1 MTNPSTPPPPRG
13 FPIGKLV
20 LGVVAGFVLALGF
33 GAGALLAYQGQY
45 AERIYPGVTVAGID
59 VSGLSRDAATAR
71 LERVLAGYAAGAA
84 VVDVSGTRL
93 HIPYASL
100 GRRADV
106 ATLVDLAWS
115 VGRSEPDP
123 IGRAATGVRGLFDET
138 QIDPLVV
145 LDPAAV
151 GAATAVAAG
160 EVTETPVSATA
171 TITEASVAITPARAG
186 RGLPREELAQA
197 LLERLVDPDA
207 PDTLELS
214 FDAIPIEPFVTDAEA
229 AAAAVAAEQMARDV
243 VLTHDKESWTI
254 PAATVRSW
262 ITFSPTAEG
271 DVRPMVAPTAPTA
284 ALAGLAAKIDR
295 APKDAT
301 FLVGRGSAVVG
312 VVAAKNGRAMDV
324 AASAPLVA
332 RAVVDRG
339 TASPTETP
347 APVAITMA
355 VVPPDLTT
363 EEAKEAAPL
372 MQRLSSW
379 TTKFHR
385 YEANGFGANISIPT
399 SDINGYVVQP
409 GAIFDFWAALGPVT
423 YERGYRDG
431 GAILNGRTEPTGA
444 LAGGICSCS
453 TTLFNAAARA
463 GLEIL
468 ERANHYYYIDRY
480 PMGLDATVWKTGG
493 ATRSM
498 RFRNDTEYP
507 LLVRGTTGV
516 DFVRFEIWGPPTGR
530 TVTLSAPTIKNV
542 VPATDSVQE
551 TTTIPAGT
559 RKRIEYPVRG
569 MQVWVSRTV
578 RDAAGTVIHSNT
590 WYSNYK
596 RVNGIVLV
604 GVKATTP
611 APTPTPGPVPTP
623 VPTPDPVPTPEPTP
637 TP

>member
-1 MTNPSTPPPPRG
+1 
-13 FPIGKLV
+13 V

-45 AERIYPGVTVAGID
+45 AERIYPGVMVAGID
-59 VSGLSRDAATAR
+59 VAGLSRAAATAR
-71 LERVLAGYAAGAA
+71 LERELAGYATGAA
-84 VVDVSGTRL
+84 VVDVSGTTL

-151 GAATAVAAG
+151 AAAAAAAAG

-171 TITEASVAITPARAG
+171 TVTESSVAITPAKAG

-214 FDAIPIEPFVTDAEA
+214 FAAIPIEPFVTDAEA
-229 AAAAVAAEQMARDV
+229 AAAAVAAELMAQDV
-243 VLTHDKESWTI
+243 VLTHDEETWTI

-284 ALAGLAAKIDR
+284 ALTSLAKKIDR

-312 VVAAKNGRAMDV
+312 VVAAKNGRAVDV

-332 RAVVDRG
+332 QAVVDRG
-339 TASPTETP
+339 TAAPSETP
-347 APVAITMA
+347 AVALAMA

-385 YEANGFGANISIPT
+385 YEANGFGNNISIPT

-480 PMGLDATVWKTGG
+480 PVGLDATVWKTGG

-498 RFRNDTEYP
+498 RFRNDTKYP
-507 LLVRGTTGV
+507 LLIRGTTGV

-530 TVTLSAPTIKNV
+530 TVTFSAPTIKNV

-551 TTTIPAGT
+551 TTTIPVGT
-559 RKRIEYPVRG
+559 RKRIEYPVKG

-611 APTPTPGPVPTP
+611 APTPTPGPSPTP
-623 VPTPDPVPTPEPTP
+623 APTPVPTPEPTP
-637 TP
+637 AP